1 MDFDLFIDS
10 CWCSSIFIESIDF
23 ATSSM
28 FSGSA
33 VAVAQLTLMEMA
45 YAMMSTLVWAHTM
58 LWALAMA
65 LARATRMTTAFVTKM
80 MWLVAL
86 TLELW
91 IMLLVLLWTTAVVN
105 LTCLPLAHPMWTKT
119 VWLACRTYCSSCLHS
134 VRRVIERTW
143 NRPYEKARHLPGFL
157 LEVWSGFEP
166 L

>member
-1 MDFDLFIDS
+1 MLAEYATGQVRS
-10 CWCSSIFIESIDF
+10 MTVGVRTSLQGTATAM

-86 TLELW
+86 TLEL
-91 IMLLVLLWTTAVVN
+91 
-105 LTCLPLAHPMWTKT
+105 
-119 VWLACRTYCSSCLHS
+119 
-134 VRRVIERTW
+134 
-143 NRPYEKARHLPGFL
+143 
-157 LEVWSGFEP
+157 
-166 L
+166 